1 MRLNFGR
8 NKFHRSNINFNK
20 LDKIE
25 EGLTTEELMTYLK
38 FMSYTHMLPDEWYLL
53 EDSGANF
60 TSPNLYL
67 WLFLELFKKLLL
79 NLIQSLGQVWFSIFF
94 FLSFLL
100 LTVEISE
107 IRFILDCATQEN
119 SCSVLVDLYSWNP
132 GSRFWF
138 SFCIWFLVC
147 LSLRINPRNLS
158 NYPIFLKKIL
168 FDPKI

>member
-1 MRLNFGR
+1 
-8 NKFHRSNINFNK
+8 
-20 LDKIE
+20 
-25 EGLTTEELMTYLK
+25 MTYLK

-60 TSPNLYL
+60 TTPNLYL
-67 WLFLELFKKLLL
+67 WLFLELFQKLLL
-79 NLIQSLGQVWFSIFF
+79 NLIQSLGQVWFSIFL

-158 NYPIFLKKIL
+158 NYPIFLKKIV